1 MKQGNI
7 DIIEEVNDEINSAL
21 KDPRGLLIHQ
31 RRLAFCLS
39 IGAVALIEQYFEKKE
54 VLKTG
59 ARVNHEWL
67 KKKKDN
73 VKKLISNQITIPVGE
88 IKNIDAFL
96 DLAYEIE
103 KERNEWAYGKK
114 VLEETLKEKIN
125 LFLNF
130 KKKIENE

>member
-1 MKQGNI
+1 MK
-7 DIIEEVNDEINSAL
+7 
-21 KDPRGLLIHQ
+21 
-31 RRLAFCLS
+31 
-39 IGAVALIEQYFEKKE
+39 KKE

-73 VKKLISNQITIPVGE
+73 VKKLISNQITIPVEE
-88 IKNIDAFL
+88 IKNIDTFL

-103 KERNEWAYGKK
+103 KERNELAYGKK

-125 LFLNF
+125 LFLDF
-130 KKKIENE
+130 KKRIENE